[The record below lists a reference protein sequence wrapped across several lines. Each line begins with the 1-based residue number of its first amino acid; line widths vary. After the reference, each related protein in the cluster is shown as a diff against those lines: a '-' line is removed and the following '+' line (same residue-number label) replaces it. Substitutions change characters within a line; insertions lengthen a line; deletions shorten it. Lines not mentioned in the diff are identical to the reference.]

1 MDNKKLNNRFYDVI
15 KKIKANSKDSELA
28 SNLISDLVSI
38 KGQLDHKPSLLF
50 VSLDDVVDKL
60 EGDTFTVSKLRDGRV
75 IYHLKGGL
83 DLVCGP
89 GFESL
94 NGTLGNLISDGKMY
108 NDMSEEDRLLYDSWS
123 EVVGYVLNIP
133 LTAFTDI
140 DYAIKVAEL
149 SIANI
154 KLIYEQQM
162 SKKLQDETP
171 EEDMA
176 FKESVEGLETIK
188 EIINDEDK
196 GKNEAEEVKAD

>member
-1 MDNKKLNNRFYDVI
+1 MDNKKLNNRFYDII

-50 VSLDDVVDKL
+50 VPIEDVVDKL
-60 EGDTFTVSKLRDGRV
+60 EGDTFTISKLKDGRV
-75 IYHLKGGL
+75 IYHLKGGF

-94 NGTLGNLISDGKMY
+94 NGTLGNLISDGKAY
-108 NDMSEEDRLLYDSWS
+108 KDMSNEERDAYDEWS
-123 EVVGYVLNIP
+123 DIVGYVLNIP
-133 LTAFTDI
+133 LTSFTDI
-140 DYAIKVAEL
+140 NYAIKVAEL
-149 SIANI
+149 SIKNI

-162 SKKLQDETP
+162 SKRLQDETT
-171 EEDMA
+171 EKDMV
-176 FKESVEGLETIK
+176 FKESAEGLETIK

-196 GKNEAEEVKAD
+196 GKNEAEEVNAD

>member
-28 SNLISDLVSI
+28 SNLVSDLVSI

-60 EGDTFTVSKLRDGRV
+60 EGDTFTISKLRDGRV
-75 IYHLKGGL
+75 IYHLKGGF
-83 DLVCGP
+83 DLICDLGL
-89 GFESL
+89 ESL
-94 NGTLGNLISDGKMY
+94 SMTLGNLISDGKKY
-108 NDMSEEDRLLYDSWS
+108 KDMSEEDKLLYDSWS
-123 EVVGYVLNIP
+123 EIVGYVLNIP
-133 LTAFTDI
+133 LTAFTDF
-140 DYAIKVAEL
+140 DYAIEVAEL
-149 SIANI
+149 SIKNI

-176 FKESVEGLETIK
+176 FREAVEGLEKIK
-188 EIINDEDK
+188 DIIKDEDK
-196 GKNEAEEVKAD
+196 GKNEA